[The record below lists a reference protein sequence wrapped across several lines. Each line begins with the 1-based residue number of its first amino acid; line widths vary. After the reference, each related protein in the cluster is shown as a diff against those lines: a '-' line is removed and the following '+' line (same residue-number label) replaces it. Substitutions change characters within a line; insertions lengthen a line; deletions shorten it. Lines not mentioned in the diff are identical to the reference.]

1 MKKALTEQTRSP
13 VLVSLESV
21 ELCVPAIPRMTNKR
35 EQVPV
40 TNIVETAGKQS
51 FTPLIFHGNTPK
63 MQDRWFKA
71 FAKVCAEVTSSF
83 TLGMYPIGLSSSF
96 LSHIIFNMP
105 SSSRHI
111 ENAACALHMNG
122 GLVAFNPSIT
132 QMMSIVEII
141 KRKNLPLH
149 LDQIVELGHT
159 MTVCTNQASYPEVSL
174 CPGGAISLRIIPS
187 RCGARYGSIG
197 VVVIRLRDGTALH
210 QKTLRKR
217 ANL

>member
-111 ENAACALHMNG
+111 ENAACALHEWQSCC
-122 GLVAFNPSIT
+122 LQS
-132 QMMSIVEII
+132 
-141 KRKNLPLH
+141 
-149 LDQIVELGHT
+149 DYHT
-159 MTVCTNQASYPEVSL
+159 DDVNRRDHQAKESSPTF
-174 CPGGAISLRIIPS
+174 
-187 RCGARYGSIG
+187 GSNC
-197 VVVIRLRDGTALH
+197 RAWSHNDGTYQPGFLS
-210 QKTLRKR
+210 
-217 ANL
+217 